1 MQEANIEGPLRLQ
14 HDMRYLRGVPLEQ
27 DGNLVQVLRPR
38 GDTPYSTTSGSG
50 WRRKSTAPQDVGT
63 YASPIRKVDPPYL
76 LSIIPI
82 LRISP
87 FDNALPS

>member
-38 GDTPYSTTSGSG
+38 GTRPIVRQVVQGGEEKVLSLRMWARMLHRLG
-50 WRRKSTAPQDVGT
+50 KLIPPT
-63 YASPIRKVDPPYL
+63 YYL
-76 LSIIPI
+76 
-82 LRISP
+82 
-87 FDNALPS
+87 